1 MAEQR
6 FQFVSPS
13 AQRLQVGQTPQQQAS
28 GVGELRGSIMGGGA
42 QGVRAVRGG
51 ITQQPELDQSTLNAF
66 RALSNSIIDPYIERR
81 QQQEYMEGA
90 RRQIEGEALK
100 DIVDSQPWY
109 SKIFGPSA
117 SVSGARTMASMQA
130 VESFTSNIA
139 ADMDNLRQLTPEE
152 FGAEV
157 MSRMDQSADLGD
169 AQTNV
174 VVQTQLMESYGP
186 LVRSH
191 TKEHA
196 KYVQEEMQAQFTGS
210 LVTEARSLNQYMQ
223 GVVNG
228 TVSEDDARIVI
239 SNAAGALQPIE
250 GQTSESYWSGIE
262 AATEEAMATGN
273 FHFVNLVESQ
283 LFEYMPADQRLKFLN
298 DRRKYERQVMSD
310 RLISDHS
317 IELAQLSAQSAEGL
331 ISPQETMNRINA
343 LNTRFSQQTG
353 IDREMINAST
363 AEGLI
368 TSNLRGLISEQKAR
382 ARAAREEQEQLDLI
396 AAKTDF
402 MRTAFVTG
410 QAQLAIDQGTDRSE
424 MQSAAMGQ
432 VAQLQALGRE
442 EGTNV
447 PSDAWAQVVVQAHT
461 REGFKVDGVARRI
474 QHGARASVGNSWNPN
489 FESAYQDW
497 LTIKNMPNG
506 GRGVAADYAGEYN
519 RQFEQYDSYVR
530 SGTIDPAAAFELTFS
545 DHPSRRAASTQSIEE
560 YEDFLNSELKPG
572 WFRRAF
578 GEQELT
584 DSSKAIV
591 ARTFAAVAPD
601 IELSHPGLSV
611 DDRAEM
617 AFAMSKSSLDMVGGH
632 AILQEP
638 GRGIRMSNYIGR
650 TQEETDLIFGEVLD
664 DRYRASGVSNPSSVQ
679 VQSLVNH
686 INDEGERVPAYMVGV
701 WDDEGYKPIVIT
713 GEELMEQA
721 AKPRRSNRPAP
732 DSRSNFG
739 PNPIPGM

>member
-6 FQFVSPS
+6 FQFISPAS
-13 AQRLQVGQTPQQQAS
+13 QRLQVGRTPEHRTT
-28 GVGELRGSIMGGGA
+28 GVGELRGSVMGGGA

-51 ITQQPELDQSTLNAF
+51 ITQRAELDSTTLEAF
-66 RALSNSIIDPYIERR
+66 QALSNGIIDPYIERR

-130 VESFTSNIA
+130 VEGFTNSIA
-139 ADMDNLRQLTPEE
+139 SDMGNLRQLTPEE

-157 MSRMDQSADLGD
+157 MNRMDQSADLGD
-169 AQTNV
+169 TQTNV
-174 VVQTQLMESYGP
+174 AVQAQLMESYGP

-210 LVTEARSLNQYMQ
+210 LATEARSLGQYMQ

-250 GQTSESYWSGIE
+250 GQAPESYWSGVE
-262 AATEEAMATGN
+262 VATEEAMATGN

-283 LFEYMPADQRLKFLN
+283 LYEHMPAEQRVKFQN

-317 IELAQLSAQSAEGL
+317 VELAQLSAQSAEGL

-382 ARAAREEQEQLDLI
+382 AKAAREEQEKLDLI

-402 MRTAFVTG
+402 MRTAFATG
-410 QAQLAIDQGTDRSE
+410 QAQLAIDQGADRSE
-424 MQSAAMGQ
+424 VQSAAMGQ

-447 PSDAWAQVVVQAHT
+447 PQDAWAQVVVQAHT

-474 QHGARASVGNSWNPN
+474 QHGARVSVGNSWNPA

-497 LTIKNMPNG
+497 KTIRNLPNG

-519 RQFEQYDSYVR
+519 SQFEQYDQYLQA
-530 SGTIDPAAAFELTFS
+530 GTIDPASAFELTFS
-545 DHPSRRAASTQSIEE
+545 DHPSRQAASSESIEE
-560 YEDFLNSELKPG
+560 YEDFLDSELQPG

-591 ARTFAAVAPD
+591 ARTFAAVAGD
-601 IELSHPGLSV
+601 IEQGNPGLSIE
-611 DDRAEM
+611 DRAEM
-617 AFAMSKSSLDMVGGH
+617 AFAMSKSSLDIVNGH
-632 AILQEP
+632 AIIQEANS
-638 GRGIRMSNYIGR
+638 GVRMSNYLGR
-650 TQEETDLIFGEVLD
+650 TPEETSLIFDEVMQNKFSL
-664 DRYRASGVSNPSSVQ
+664 SGVENPSSIQ
-679 VQSLVNH
+679 VQRLVDRTNEEGEKVPSYMMMVF
-686 INDEGERVPAYMVGV
+686 DEGGF
-701 WDDEGYKPIVIT
+701 KPIVIT
-713 GEELMEQA
+713 GEELAEQA
-721 AKPRRSNRPAP
+721 LKPRRRR
-732 DSRSNFG
+732 DITIEQEYDWQG
-739 PNPIPGM
+739 NPQ

>member
-1 MAEQR
+1 MAEQS
-6 FQFVSPS
+6 FQFVSPN
-13 AQRLQVGQTPQQQAS
+13 AQRVQVGQSPQQQAS
-28 GVGELRGSIMGGGA
+28 GVGELRGSVMGGGA

-51 ITQQPELDQSTLNAF
+51 ITQQPELDQSTLKAF
-66 RALSNSIIDPYIERR
+66 QALSDSIIDPYIERR

-139 ADMDNLRQLTPEE
+139 SDMGNLRQLTPEE

-157 MSRMDQSADLGD
+157 MNRMDQSADLGD

-174 VVQTQLMESYGP
+174 AVQSQLMESYGP

-210 LVTEARSLNQYMQ
+210 LTTEARSLGQYMQ

-250 GQTSESYWSGIE
+250 GQSPDSYWSGVE
-262 AATEEAMATGN
+262 VAAEEAMATGN

-283 LFEYMPADQRLKFLN
+283 LYEHMPAEQRVKFQN
-298 DRRKYERQVMSD
+298 DRRKYERQTMSD
-310 RLISDHS
+310 RLVSDHS
-317 IELAQLSAQSAEGL
+317 VELAQLSAQSAEGL
-331 ISPQETMNRINA
+331 ISPQETLNRIKA

-368 TSNLRGLISEQKAR
+368 TSNLRGLIKEQKSAR
-382 ARAAREEQEQLDLI
+382 SKAQDQQEELDLI
-396 AAKTDF
+396 AAKTNF
-402 MRTAFVTG
+402 MRTAFMTG
-410 QAQLAIDQGTDRSE
+410 SAQLAVDQGADRSE
-424 MQSAAMGQ
+424 MQSAAIGQ
-432 VAQLQALGRE
+432 VNQLKSLGQQ

-447 PSDAWAQVVVQAHT
+447 SPNAWAQVITQAHT

-474 QHGARASVGNSWNPN
+474 QHGARVSTGNSWNPA
-489 FESAYQDW
+489 FEASYQDW
-497 LTIKNMPNG
+497 KTIRDIPGG
-506 GRGVAADYAGEYN
+506 GRGVAADYAGEFN
-519 RQFEQYDSYVR
+519 SQFEQYDSYLQA
-530 SGTIDPAAAFELTFS
+530 GTIDPVSAFELTFS
-545 DHPSRRAASTQSIEE
+545 DHPSRQAASSESIEQ
-560 YEDFLNSELKPG
+560 YEDFLNQETHPS
-572 WFRRAF
+572 WFRKAF
-578 GEQELT
+578 GEIELT

-591 ARTFAAVAPD
+591 ARTFAAVAGD
-601 IELSHPGLSV
+601 IELGNPGLSV

-617 AFAMSKSSLDMVGGH
+617 AMAMSKSRLEVVGGH
-632 AILQEP
+632 AIIQDSNNSV
-638 GRGIRMSNYIGR
+638 RMSNYLEI
-650 TQEETDLIFGEVLD
+650 TPKETDLVFNELLD
-664 DRYRASGVSNPSSVQ
+664 RKFSASGVENPSSIQ
-679 VQSLVNH
+679 VQRMADRTNEEGDKVPSYMMMVF
-686 INDEGERVPAYMVGV
+686 DEGGF
-701 WDDEGYKPIVIT
+701 KPILIT
-713 GEELMEQA
+713 GEELLEQS
-721 AKPRRSNRPAP
+721 KRPRRRRDISIENEF
-732 DSRSNFG
+732 DWQGNTQ
-739 PNPIPGM
+739 